1 MNRTASSNSAPSA
14 LRLGSGEVFMC
25 SGQGSQK
32 PGMGAD
38 LLDIPEVAQVFS
50 CASDVFGFDAAALV
64 AHAPAVEL
72 DDTRKAQAAVCTLSV
87 AIARALMA
95 HGARPTALLGFSLGQ
110 IGALALAGMV
120 SDEVAFSIV
129 RERSGF
135 MAEAARENP
144 GAMSALLKADDE
156 SVAALCAECARGD
169 VLVPANYNC
178 PGQIVVSGTVA
189 AVSRAEEVWAAR
201 GGRFS
206 RLAASGAFHSPL
218 MEPAVAPFSA
228 FIESVRFEEPEVP
241 LICNVDARPLS
252 AADAPAHLAAHLT
265 HPVRF
270 SASVEFLIRAGA
282 CEFVETGFGGVLA
295 NLVRRIDKN
304 TVRACVQD
312 RASLDAFLAAR
323 ATRPFP
329 EREETS
335 HVE

>member
-1 MNRTASSNSAPSA
+1 MNRTASSNSAPNA
-14 LRLGSGEVFMC
+14 LRLGAGEVFMC

-50 CASDVFGFDAAALV
+50 CASDVFGFDVAALA
-64 AHAPAVEL
+64 AHASAAEL

-95 HGARPTALLGFSLGQ
+95 HGARPAAFLGFSLGQ

-129 RERSGF
+129 RERSAF

-144 GAMSALLKADDE
+144 GAMSALLKADE
-156 SVAALCAECARGD
+156 EAVAALCAECAHGD
-169 VLVPANYNC
+169 VLVGANYNC

-189 AVSRAEEVWAAR
+189 AVARAEEAWAAR

-206 RLAASGAFHSPL
+206 RLATSGAFHSPL
-218 MEPAVAPFSA
+218 MEPAVEPFSA
-228 FIESVRFEEPEVP
+228 FIEGVRFEEARFP

-252 AADAPAHLAAHLT
+252 AADAPAHLVAHLT

-270 SASVEFLIRAGA
+270 SASVELLVRAGA
-282 CEFVETGFGGVLA
+282 REFVETGFGGVLA
-295 NLVRRIDKN
+295 NLVRRIDKD

-312 RASLDAFLAAR
+312 RASFDAFLAAR
-323 ATRPFP
+323 TGRSFP
-329 EREETS
+329 EREETP
-335 HVE
+335 HAE